1 MDPEAEVK
9 KQVNCNICKTWCAST
24 LNLQTHFLRFKHKKV
39 EEVLKDHGIVKS
51 VSGAEDQVKAPVK
64 LPGHVQTKPE
74 RFHGQTLEEQVTE
87 AFHLGSWSCHR
98 LGG

>member
-9 KQVNCNICKTWCAST
+9 KQVNCNICKTRCAST

-51 VSGAEDQVKAPVK
+51 V
-64 LPGHVQTKPE
+64 
-74 RFHGQTLEEQVTE
+74 GQN
-87 AFHLGSWSCHR
+87 C
-98 LGG
+98 